1 MKAIKYI
8 SILIILI
15 FLTSCQEELHYNPFE
30 SSENGIG
37 RYLSE
42 IKETTYSYSE
52 LTPKETIAVLFNNPK
67 YDKYGKL
74 EFAYNNLS
82 GYEANYTYFYS
93 TDEIETMIYRQ
104 MGEVIKRKY
113 SLQNNIITSCLETTN
128 QNDYV
133 KNYHYSYNSKNMLV
147 GIEVY
152 DEENNHRS
160 EIFIAW
166 EAGDISSV
174 EVKFKSGYTSR
185 YDFKYTEKNHCEPS
199 IPFFFTSC
207 YEIGSTHGVDELLS
221 MQNYFGTSASKN
233 LPSEVYFN
241 DKISRIFKY
250 ELHKDNCMSK
260 IDQISTTNNK
270 TIRTYSFRWI

>member
-1 MKAIKYI
+1 MKTIKYI
-8 SILIILI
+8 YMLIILI

-42 IKETTYSYSE
+42 IKETTYSHSG
-52 LTPKETIAVLFNNPK
+52 LTQEEAISVLFNSPE
-67 YDKYGKL
+67 YDKFGKL
-74 EFAYNNLS
+74 VFAYNNLS

-93 TDEIETMIYRQ
+93 TDEIETITRRQ

-128 QNDYV
+128 QNDYI
-133 KNYHYSYNSKNMLV
+133 KNYHYYYNSMNMLV

-152 DEENNHRS
+152 DEEYNHRS
-160 EIFIAW
+160 EIFIEW
-166 EAGDISSV
+166 DAGNISSV

-221 MQNYFGTSASKN
+221 MQNYFGTSISKN
-233 LPSEVYFN
+233 LPSEIYFN
-241 DKISRIFKY
+241 DMISRIFKY
-250 ELHKDNCMSK
+250 EINKDVSLSK
-260 IDQISTTNNK
+260 IIQISTTNNK
-270 TIRTYSFRWI
+270 IIRTYSFRWI